1 MNPANYTFTTEQI
14 NALNNALL
22 EIPGKF
28 GFPIIQLMN
37 RMLAEQTKPAIVEA
51 PKEAVNE

>member
-1 MNPANYTFTTEQI
+1 MNPSYTFTTEQI
-14 NALNNALL
+14 QTLNAALL

-51 PKEAVNE
+51 PKAEAVNE